1 MTNEFGAKIR
11 SLRAGAGLT
20 QEQLAQ
26 KLSVTPQA
34 VSKWESGTSMPDILL
49 LPPLS
54 VALGTSIDALFSMT
68 DDRRMERI
76 DNMLWDRRFLTQQE
90 FESEERFLKEKC
102 LEPEKQARA
111 TLLLAELYNKRAK
124 EYREHAA
131 PLARRALSL
140 LPESGDAHHAVF
152 DAENGAYFDWNYA
165 NHAKLIEFY
174 LDFVAAHPQDKH
186 GYQWLLD
193 LLIADGRGVE
203 AREYLEKLDR
213 LEHSYHYH
221 LYLGMILRAEGRLDE
236 ALDCW
241 AQMTQE
247 YPENGFAWFVR
258 ASMLASLCRYDEAEA
273 GFRQALERM
282 QPKYVDAAE
291 ALAQLAELR
300 GNYGEAIGWY
310 EKEIEIARTDWNE
323 EEGELIDEPKRQIA
337 RLREKMEKRG

>member
-1 MTNEFGAKIR
+1 M
-11 SLRAGAGLT
+11 
-20 QEQLAQ
+20 
-26 KLSVTPQA
+26 
-34 VSKWESGTSMPDILL
+34 
-49 LPPLS
+49 
-54 VALGTSIDALFSMT
+54 
-68 DDRRMERI
+68 
-76 DNMLWDRRFLTQQE
+76 
-90 FESEERFLKEKC
+90 
-102 LEPEKQARA
+102 
-111 TLLLAELYNKRAK
+111 
-124 EYREHAA
+124 
-131 PLARRALSL
+131 
-140 LPESGDAHHAVF
+140 
-152 DAENGAYFDWNYA
+152 
-165 NHAKLIEFY
+165 
-174 LDFVAAHPQDKH
+174 
-186 GYQWLLD
+186 
-193 LLIADGRGVE
+193 E

>member
-111 TLLLAELYNKRAK
+111 TLLLAELYNN
-124 EYREHAA
+124 
-131 PLARRALSL
+131 ARRNTAST
-140 LPESGDAHHAVF
+140 PRRWRA
-152 DAENGAYFDWNYA
+152 
-165 NHAKLIEFY
+165 
-174 LDFVAAHPQDKH
+174 
-186 GYQWLLD
+186 
-193 LLIADGRGVE
+193 GR
-203 AREYLEKLDR
+203 
-213 LEHSYHYH
+213 
-221 LYLGMILRAEGRLDE
+221 
-236 ALDCW
+236 
-241 AQMTQE
+241 
-247 YPENGFAWFVR
+247 
-258 ASMLASLCRYDEAEA
+258 
-273 GFRQALERM
+273 
-282 QPKYVDAAE
+282 
-291 ALAQLAELR
+291 
-300 GNYGEAIGWY
+300 
-310 EKEIEIARTDWNE
+310 
-323 EEGELIDEPKRQIA
+323 
-337 RLREKMEKRG
+337 

>member
-140 LPESGDAHHAVF
+140 LPE
-152 DAENGAYFDWNYA
+152 
-165 NHAKLIEFY
+165 
-174 LDFVAAHPQDKH
+174 
-186 GYQWLLD
+186 
-193 LLIADGRGVE
+193 
-203 AREYLEKLDR
+203 
-213 LEHSYHYH
+213 
-221 LYLGMILRAEGRLDE
+221 ILFL
-236 ALDCW
+236 
-241 AQMTQE
+241 
-247 YPENGFAWFVR
+247 N
-258 ASMLASLCRYDEAEA
+258 
-273 GFRQALERM
+273 
-282 QPKYVDAAE
+282 
-291 ALAQLAELR
+291 
-300 GNYGEAIGWY
+300 WY
-310 EKEIEIARTDWNE
+310 I
-323 EEGELIDEPKRQIA
+323 Q
-337 RLREKMEKRG
+337 

>member
-90 FESEERFLKEKC
+90 FESEECFLKEKC

-174 LDFVAAHPQDKH
+174 LDFVAVHPQDKH

-193 LLIADGRGVE
+193 LLIADGRCAE